1 MKVVILAGGLG
12 TRLSEYTHSI
22 PKPMVKIGPYP
33 IVVHIISHYLKYG
46 FNNFILATGYKS
58 HVFKKYFKNFRKSGL
73 EFKTKILKKNCTLN
87 ILDTGL
93 ETLTGGRLKRVSNFI
108 PKNTNF
114 MFTYGDGISNINL
127 KSLLKFH
134 IKNKKLITVTAVRP
148 PARFGEIVIKKNKVT
163 SFKEKPQTSNSWI
176 NGGFFVANSKFL
188 DLIRSDKE
196 ILEKWPLEKATRL
209 HELSAFKHLGFWK
222 CMDVKRDREEL
233 EKIYRKNKF
242 SW

>member
-1 MKVVILAGGLG
+1 MKVIILAGGLG

-114 MFTYGDGISNINL
+114 MFTYGDGISNVNL